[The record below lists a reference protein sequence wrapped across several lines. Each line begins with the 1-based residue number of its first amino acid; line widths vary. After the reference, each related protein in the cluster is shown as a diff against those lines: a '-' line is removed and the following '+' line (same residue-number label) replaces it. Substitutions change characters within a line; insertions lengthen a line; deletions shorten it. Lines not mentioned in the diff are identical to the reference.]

1 LADVLA
7 GGAHGS
13 WIYNPLPA
21 SVTSRPG
28 YIRSYDLM
36 DVPMLYVNSTLP
48 PFNDLSVRQALNYA
62 LDRPRVMQTLHGPG
76 GVVGPLTCQLLPPSI
91 PAYRPDCPYQTG
103 PADQPYQGRNLVK
116 GRELAAASGTLGV
129 PITVHQSTRYAY
141 LVNLAEAAASTLREL
156 GYHVEI
162 EEIPPEHRSNS
173 AEDPAY
179 GTYQIFSQGGWGGD
193 YASPA
198 NFYDNVVSCRV
209 HNISHYCNP
218 TIDAKAQAAQA
229 LRANDPGGVAQGVD
243 RGGPHVDGRRRP
255 GPHREPGRRRCR
267 VAHGGQRPQPRRVRT
282 GAVAGVGEVADWGTR
297 RGRPSSARS

>member
-1 LADVLA
+1 
-7 GGAHGS
+7 
-13 WIYNPLPA
+13 
-21 SVTSRPG
+21 
-28 YIRSYDLM
+28 
-36 DVPMLYVNSTLP
+36 
-48 PFNDLSVRQALNYA
+48 
-62 LDRPRVMQTLHGPG
+62 LDRPRVLQTLRGPG

-91 PAYRPDCPYQTG
+91 PAYRPYCPYQTG

-129 PITVHQSTRYAY
+129 PITVHQSTRFPF

-162 EEIPPEHRSNS
+162 EEIPPEHRSNN

-229 LRANDPGGVAQGVD
+229 LRANDPGGWLRAWSEVDHMLTDDAALVPIENRVGVAVVSPTVGNVLS
-243 RGGPHVDGRRRP
+243 
-255 GPHREPGRRRCR
+255 R
-267 VAHGGQRPQPRRVRT
+267 VAFGPALSQVW
-282 GAVAGVGEVADWGTR
+282 VK
-297 RGRPSSARS
+297 